1 MHLPRHPATRLAG
14 VAAAILLVA
23 ACAQAP
29 KPVTVTETVA
39 ASATVES
46 IDQAKRLLRLRTVD
60 GRTLVM
66 QVGPGVQNFNQ
77 MRVGD
82 RVTVRYTEAIA
93 AEVVR
98 PGTGVTTTL
107 GPAPTVER
115 AAPGGLPGG
124 TLSATM
130 KGVVKIQSVDTA
142 NNVVTIVGS
151 DGVPRPIRVVDAKA
165 QEFIRGLKV
174 GDEVQ
179 LTFSE
184 AVAVSVE
191 HAR

>member
-1 MHLPRHPATRLAG
+1 MRFPRNPATRLAG
-14 VAAAILLVA
+14 IAAAALLVA
-23 ACAQAP
+23 ACAQPP
-29 KPVTVTETVA
+29 KPVTVSESVA

-46 IDQAKRLLRLRTVD
+46 IDQVKRMVRLRTAE

-66 QVGPGVQNFNQ
+66 QVPPTVQNLGQ
-77 MRVGD
+77 VRVGD
-82 RVTVRYTEAIA
+82 RVTVRFTEAVA
-93 AEVVR
+93 AEVVK

-107 GPAPTVER
+107 GPTTSVER
-115 AAPGGLPGG
+115 APAGGLPGG
-124 TLSATM
+124 TVAATM
-130 KGVVKIQSVDTA
+130 KGVVKIQAVDTV

-151 DGVPRPIRVVDAKA
+151 DGVARPIRVVDAKA

-184 AVAVSVE
+184 AVAISVE
-191 HAR
+191 QHR

>member
-1 MHLPRHPATRLAG
+1 MHLPRHPVSRLAG
-14 VAAAILLVA
+14 IAAAALLVA
-23 ACAQAP
+23 ACAQPP
-29 KPVTVTETVA
+29 KPVTVSESVA

-46 IDQAKRLLRLRTVD
+46 IDQAKRMLRLRTAD
-60 GRTLVM
+60 GRSLVM
-66 QVGPGVQNFNQ
+66 QVGPAVQNFSQ

-93 AEVVR
+93 AEVVK

-107 GPAPTVER
+107 GPVPSMER

-124 TLSATM
+124 SLGATM
-130 KGVVKIQSVDTA
+130 KGVVKIQSVDAA

-165 QEFIRGLKV
+165 QEFVRGLKV